1 MFIIPAEFDAMCLYK
16 AMKGAGTK
24 EGVLIEINGTR
35 TNQELMQVKEAFQRE
50 YNGSL
55 EKQVRGDTSGNFSN
69 FLIALLQCNR
79 SMNLNPDPN
88 QCQNNAQT
96 LYNDGEG
103 RWGTDEPTFIRI
115 FTTRSA
121 VEMAMIKDYYA
132 RLRGKGLL
140 KAIDKEFL
148 EILNDYQKQVFGGL
162 IDAEGYF
169 STRIREAVKG

>member
-1 MFIIPAEFDAMCLYK
+1 MLGKDLIKWLKEDISGNFKEVVGGMFIIPAEFDAMCLYK

-24 EGVLIEINGTR
+24 EGVLIEIIGTR
-35 TNQELMQVKEAFQRE
+35 TPQELMQVKDAFQRE

-55 EKQVRGDTSGNFSN
+55 EKWVRGDTSGNFRN
-69 FLIALLQCNR
+69 LLVALLQCNR
-79 SMNLNPDPN
+79 SMNPNPDPN
-88 QCQNNAQT
+88 QCQNDAQT
-96 LYNDGEG
+96 LYNAGEG

-121 VEMAMIKDYYA
+121 FEMAMIKDYYT

-148 EILNDYQKQVFGGL
+148 EILKDY
-162 IDAEGYF
+162 
-169 STRIREAVKG
+169 